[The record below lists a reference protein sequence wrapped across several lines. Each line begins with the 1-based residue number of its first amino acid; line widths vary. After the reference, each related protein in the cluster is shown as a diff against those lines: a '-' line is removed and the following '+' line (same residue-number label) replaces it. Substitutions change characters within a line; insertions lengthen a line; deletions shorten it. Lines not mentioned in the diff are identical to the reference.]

1 MPLPIVGLGST
12 LAGRLTGNLP
22 GQFSA
27 PNPPATAPVANQ
39 PVAPVP
45 PTQAPSPS
53 SSTAA
58 PGNPETNPNAA
69 PPTLPTVGALA
80 PVFIVK
86 DSTSNA
92 VKQYPL
98 STEADYRTLV
108 VELSVAAT
116 SGATAIPA
124 TDILTAVPAF
134 NILDSN
140 GYRVKLVPSRD
151 FYSMYQRYSRYHDTL
166 STTEL
171 TGTASTQVTASATY
185 EIPGCRLSR
194 AQGPFTIEVTTA
206 SASGFSADC
215 TALTVTYT
223 ISAIPGQTGGVSLN
237 TISATL
243 NPQPVA
249 SGVSDLSPTA
259 PIQGKALDEFVLT
272 GLTSNT
278 ADVSY
283 WSIILNGTLVSNR
296 ADSGALV
303 AMAQGRMNGTIPTG
317 TMYLCF
323 ALGTQIAF
331 NRSSHLWANYGS
343 APATTGVSAL
353 YVWYS

>member
-1 MPLPIVGLGST
+1 MPFPVLGPGGL
-12 LAGRLTGNLP
+12 LASKVTAFRP
-22 GQFSA
+22 GGYAVNS
-27 PNPPATAPVANQ
+27 PSNAPVANQ
-39 PVAPVP
+39 PVVPSP
-45 PTQAPSPS
+45 PTQAPRPS
-53 SSTAA
+53 ASTSA
-58 PGNPETNPNAA
+58 PANPEVDPSAA
-69 PPTLPTVGALA
+69 PPTLPTVGAQA
-80 PVFIVK
+80 PVFIVE
-86 DSTSNA
+86 DTASNA
-92 VKQYPL
+92 VRQYPL
-98 STEADYRTLV
+98 STEADYRTV
-108 VELSVAAT
+108 VIELTVAAT
-116 SGATAIPA
+116 SGTTAIPA

-140 GYRVKLVPSRD
+140 GYRIKLVPSRD

-166 STTEL
+166 ATTTL
-171 TGTASTQVTASATY
+171 TGTASTQVTKSAVY

-194 AQGPFTIEVTTA
+194 PQGPFTLEVTTA
-206 SASGFSADC
+206 SPSAFSADC
-215 TALTVTYT
+215 TALSVTYS

-249 SGVSDLSPTA
+249 DGVSDLSPAA

-272 GLTSNT
+272 GLTSNA
-278 ADVSY
+278 ADVTY

-331 NRSSHLWANYGS
+331 NRSSHLWANYGT
-343 APATTGVSAL
+343 APATSGVSAL

>member
-1 MPLPIVGLGST
+1 MPVFAPVGLGSQFASRFPT
-12 LAGRLTGNLP
+12 ISKTSSNSP
-22 GQFSA
+22 GS
-27 PNPPATAPVANQ
+27 APVANQ
-39 PVAPVP
+39 PIAPSP
-45 PTQAPSPS
+45 PTQAPHPS
-53 SSTAA
+53 TSTAA

-69 PPTLPTVGALA
+69 PPTLPTVGAKA
-80 PVFIVK
+80 PVFIVT
-86 DSTSNA
+86 DTANNA
-92 VKQYPL
+92 VRTYPL

-108 VELSVAAT
+108 IELTVAAT
-116 SGATAIPA
+116 SGTTAIPA
-124 TDILTAVPAF
+124 TDILNAMPAF
-134 NILDSN
+134 NIIDPN
-140 GYRVKLVPSRD
+140 GYRIKLVPVTD

-166 STTEL
+166 TVTKL
-171 TGTASTQVTASATY
+171 TGTASTQVTVSANY
-185 EIPGCRLSR
+185 EIPGCRLSQ
-194 AQGPFTIEVTTA
+194 AQGPFTLEVTTA
-206 SASGFSADC
+206 SASGFSSDC
-215 TALTVTYT
+215 TALSVTYT
-223 ISAIPGQTGGVSLN
+223 ISAVPGQTGGVSLN

-243 NPQPVA
+243 NPQPTA
-249 SGVSDLSPTA
+249 NGVSDLSPAA

-278 ADVSY
+278 ADVTY

-303 AMAQGRMNGTIPTG
+303 SMAQGRMNGTIPGG

-343 APATTGVSAL
+343 SPATSGVRAL